1 MVVLSISHL
10 PLFQKKNWAGV
21 PLRKMGLK
29 FFWLSISQNTLFDQF
44 SEKKNCVGSPLGKW
58 NSNFFKRQKNKLK
71 QPLIDNAKIK
81 VKMARKCIKSSVNG
95 VNQHFRLILTWF
107 MAIFEWQGKML
118 MFQSKAQ
125 TMNLIKNI
133 LTFYGYP

>member
-44 SEKKNCVGSPLGKW
+44 SEKKICVGSPLGKW
-58 NSNFFKRQKNKLK
+58 NSNFFKRQKNKQK
-71 QPLIDNAKIK
+71 QPLIENAKNK

-118 MFQSKAQ
+118 MFQSKAK
-125 TMNLIKNI
+125 TMNLTENI
-133 LTFYGYP
+133 LTFYDYP